1 MLDEILKLPIV
12 ISHYRGKV
20 RDILDL
26 GKELLIITSDR
37 VSAFD
42 VVFNEA
48 VPGKGK
54 VLNQISA
61 FFFKNTKQFI
71 DNHFITDVVSEM
83 PAEFAPYADY
93 LQGRAMLVRKTRVI
107 PFECICRGYI
117 SGSAWEEYKSSGT
130 VSGRLIDAK
139 LQQSQRFGETLFTPS
154 TKASEG
160 HDENIS
166 YSKMCEHIDLSLA
179 EKIKDTSI
187 ALFNYAHDFFYERG
201 IILADT
207 KFEFGT
213 IGGELLL
220 IDEAFTPDS
229 SRFWV
234 KDEYEVGTSPKSY
247 DKQYIRD
254 YLLTTGW
261 DKTPPP
267 PPLPAE
273 IIERTIAKYNALLK
287 LIVKP

>member
-61 FFFKNTKQFI
+61 FFFKNTRQFI

-83 PAEFAPYADY
+83 PAEFAPFADY
-93 LQGRAMLVRKTRVI
+93 LNGRAMLVKKTRVI

-117 SGSAWEEYKSSGT
+117 SGSAWEEYKTSGT
-130 VSGRLIDAK
+130 VSGRLIDTK
-139 LQQSQRFGETLFTPS
+139 LQQSQRLPETLFTPS

-166 YSKMCEHIDLSLA
+166 YNKMCEHIDHSLA

-187 ALFNYAHDFFYERG
+187 ALFTWAHDFFYERG

-213 IGGELLL
+213 IGGELYL

-273 IIERTIAKYNALLK
+273 IIERTVAKYNALLK
-287 LIVKP
+287 LIDKH